1 MLKKFSNKLLSQIN
15 VDKNEYEVIQ
25 YGLHQSMI
33 IIVNLISILVCG
45 AFWHELMFGILLFL
59 TLFLLRPYAGGYH
72 ANTEFR
78 CYMISIGIMNFA
90 MIGHKYINILCN
102 LKILIY
108 FISFMIIW
116 KNAPVENFINPLE
129 DIEKERYSRKAKQ
142 IIGCYTLLAG
152 GGMYMQNKIVSES
165 IFWGIIVV
173 AISVLAGK
181 WKYRENLSIDIS

>member
-1 MLKKFSNKLLSQIN
+1 
-15 VDKNEYEVIQ
+15 
-25 YGLHQSMI
+25 MI
-33 IIVNLISILVCG
+33 IIVNLISILICG

-142 IIGCYTLLAG
+142 IIGCYSLLAG
-152 GGMYMQNKIVSES
+152 VGMYMQNKIVSES

-181 WKYRENLSIDIS
+181 WKYRENLSTDT